1 MGLNAKPGDWAEL
14 LDDSLEDRR
23 ERDGPIPIPPL
34 PDPKKR
40 KSRSKDAR
48 EEERELGLREELQ
61 KIDPDFLV
69 KRMIRVIQKEIQKI
83 EEKQDRQEDL
93 TAAEAKLLDSYI
105 RSVLAAE
112 EKLSIGKRALSSKN
126 IEGMTEA
133 ELKELLK

>member
-1 MGLNAKPGDWAEL
+1 MGLGAKPGDWAEL

-34 PDPKKR
+34 PEPKKR
-40 KSRSKDAR
+40 KSRSKDAQA
-48 EEERELGLREELQ
+48 EEKELGLREELQ

-126 IEGMTEA
+126 IESMTEA

>member
-34 PDPKKR
+34 PEPKKR
-40 KSRSKDAR
+40 KSRSKDAQ